1 MKTLKYSRQRES
13 IKASLMSRKDHPTA
27 DAVYASI
34 REEFPNIS
42 LGTVYRNLN
51 LLVELGEV
59 QKLTFGDGKD
69 HFDADTSLHY
79 HFVCRGCGAV
89 IDLPMEPL
97 SDIDQKA
104 QACTAGQVEDHT
116 VFFFGRCADCLKKES
131 HYVLLRASLVR
142 LQAGQCRQPA
152 NTNKTIFHM

>member
-1 MKTLKYSRQRES
+1 MKILKYSRQRES
-13 IKASLMSRKDHPTA
+13 IKASLMNRKDHPTA

-69 HFDADTSLHY
+69 LY
-79 HFVCRGCGAV
+79 RR
-89 IDLPMEPL
+89 P
-97 SDIDQKA
+97 
-104 QACTAGQVEDHT
+104 
-116 VFFFGRCADCLKKES
+116 GRRS
-131 HYVLLRASLVR
+131 HYLLFRPLRGLLQEKSALAERSTAAMLQKASLVR
-142 LQAGQCRQPA
+142 LQAGQCRQSA